1 MLQVKTFVFNPYAEN
16 TLVIST
22 PEGEA
27 AIIDPGCYSASEQ
40 MQLDAYLDEQG
51 LRPTLLLNTHGHI
64 DHMLGNSYVKEKY
77 QVPFWTHEIV
87 VQELALAPVWGQ
99 SMGLSVSPS
108 PSPDRFLKA
117 GEKIYLGEYELE
129 VLFVPG
135 HSPGHIAFYHA
146 VGKQVFS
153 GDVLF
158 QGSIGRFDL
167 PGGDFE
173 TLMRSIVEQLMNL
186 DDEVR
191 VYPGHGPE
199 TSIGVERQ
207 HNPFIKEYLAGR

>member
-16 TLVIST
+16 TLIIST
-22 PEGEA
+22 PAGEA

-40 MQLDAYLDEQG
+40 MQLDAYIEEQG
-51 LRPTLLLNTHGHI
+51 LKPVLLLNTHGHI
-64 DHMLGNSYVKEKY
+64 DHMLGNSYVVEKY
-77 QVPFWTHEIV
+77 QIPFWTHEIV
-87 VQELALAPVWGQ
+87 IQELALAPAWGQ
-99 SMGLSVSPS
+99 GMGLSVSR
-108 PSPDRFLKA
+108 SPDPDRRLKA
-117 GEKIYLGEYELE
+117 GETFHLGEYELK

-146 VGKQVFS
+146 AGQQLFS

-173 TLMRSIVEQLMNL
+173 TLMRSIVEQLMTL
-186 DDEVR
+186 EDEVR

-199 TSIGVERQ
+199 TSIGAERQ
-207 HNPFIKEYLAGR
+207 LNPFVKEYLGRR